1 MVFLNVF
8 YDCRLCQHLSLRYS
22 LKCHHFSLKL
32 LLCWA
37 WKQVPTP
44 PPSIMTEMTGTRG
57 QEALQPDDSD
67 MFLHLLKGTHI

>member
-1 MVFLNVF
+1 MSTSIAKIFLEVSPLF
-8 YDCRLCQHLSLRYS
+8 FKIITVLG
-22 LKCHHFSLKL
+22 
-32 LLCWA
+32 
-37 WKQVPTP
+37 VETGPP